1 MPASGLSMEY
11 QVSIIRRIEGGQG
24 GAMWPP
30 EKNQSDPPRPKPNT
44 TYGSHPSSINNWGTF
59 MS

>member
-24 GAMWPP
+24 GLC
-30 EKNQSDPPRPKPNT
+30 DPLKKIRVTPLDQNPIPRMDL
-44 TYGSHPSSINNWGTF
+44 ILVQ
-59 MS
+59 